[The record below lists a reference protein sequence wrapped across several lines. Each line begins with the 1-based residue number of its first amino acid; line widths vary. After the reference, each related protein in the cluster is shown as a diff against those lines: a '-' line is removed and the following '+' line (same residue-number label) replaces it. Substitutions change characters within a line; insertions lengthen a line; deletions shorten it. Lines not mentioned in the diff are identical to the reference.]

1 MTAEDIL
8 RIFNLDIREIHSY
21 SERVRKPHVLKKFEY
36 GSIEYSAAWQN
47 VEVVA
52 VESDESKFK
61 NYLRNFFGFF
71 EKPKQFV
78 KYYTLL
84 FIVSNTKENV
94 SRAITSLYKFL
105 SKKQFATKTE
115 TTNLVTFFNV
125 SKISVLELKR
135 LRCYKISDQQFALIT
150 HERLGA
156 SHEKEKLRKES
167 QSSGKVGHRRR

>member
-1 MTAEDIL
+1 MTEEDIL
-8 RIFNLDIREIHSY
+8 RLFKININEIHSY
-21 SERVRKPHVLKKFEY
+21 SERFRKPHTLKKFEY

-47 VEVVA
+47 VEVAA

-105 SKKQFATKTE
+105 RKKQFATTADS
-115 TTNLVTFFNV
+115 THLVTFFNV

-135 LRCYKISDQQFALIT
+135 LRCKKISEQQFALIT
-150 HERLGA
+150 PEQIGA
-156 SHEKEKLRKES
+156 SHEKEKFKKE
-167 QSSGKVGHRRR
+167 QAGNVGRRRR